1 MRLFVFFV
9 NREIR
14 KMEFTIHTTL
24 DGTAAMLSLEG
35 WLDSLSA
42 VQLQQ
47 AIDGLPD
54 EICDLAFDCQKLE
67 YVSSAGLRRFALTQK
82 KLSGKGSFL
91 LIHVSE
97 DVLSVLQMTGLAER
111 LQII

>member
-1 MRLFVFFV
+1 
-9 NREIR
+9 
-14 KMEFTIHTTL
+14 MEFTVHTTL

-42 VQLQQ
+42 AQLQQ
-47 AIDGLPD
+47 MIDGLPD
-54 EICDLAFDCQKLE
+54 EICDLVFDCQKLE
-67 YVSSAGLRRFALTQK
+67 YVSSAGLRQFALAGK
-82 KLSGKGSFL
+82 KMAGRGSFM
-91 LIHVSE
+91 LIRVTE